1 MSLRSRQGVLP
12 TAIKSHLFE
21 RLGDVAVLTL
31 LAETAV
37 VRIITA
43 VTGAAGLVQLD
54 FARHGLAMTA
64 LAMDLGVGAVELV
77 IGILIVVEAPH
88 LPAVRIVAIGAF
100 AAKGLLMHV
109 VLFVA
114 GIAGVGIHLVAAGQM
129 AFLAGYRRVETD
141 EGKAGHV
148 MVEDHPFVPFLLVVA
163 AGALLAFLALMN
175 IVILMAGKTG
185 ITTLFLVQVA
195 TMAPESGIGKVVV
208 RISSSVRFLPHR
220 LTKYRSPGD

>member
-77 IGILIVVEAPH
+77 IGILIVIEAPH
-88 LPAVRIVAIGAF
+88 PPAVRVVASGAF

-141 EGKAGHV
+141 EGKAGYV
-148 MVEDHPFVPFLLVVA
+148 MIKYHPRIPLPLVMA
-163 AGALLAFLALMN
+163 AFATLAFLAFVHV
-175 IVILMAGKTG
+175 IVFVAG
-185 ITTLFLVQVA
+185 
-195 TMAPESGIGKVVV
+195 
-208 RISSSVRFLPHR
+208 
-220 LTKYRSPGD
+220 

>member
-1 MSLRSRQGVLP
+1 LSLRSRQGVLP

-77 IGILIVVEAPH
+77 IGILIVIEAPH
-88 LPAVRIVAIGAF
+88 PPAVRVVASGAF

-129 AFLAGYRRVETD
+129 AFLAGHRRVEAD
-141 EGKAGHV
+141 EGKAGYV
-148 MVEDHPFVPFLLVVA
+148 MIKYHPLIPLPLVMA
-163 AGALLAFLALMN
+163 AFATLAFLAFVHV
-175 IVILMAGKTG
+175 IVFVAGEAGGAIFFLLGFTAVADLAG
-185 ITTLFLVQVA
+185 DVFVCTLERKFGVF
-195 TMAPESGIGKVVV
+195 VV
-208 RISSSVRFLPHR
+208 
-220 LTKYRSPGD
+220 

>member
-77 IGILIVVEAPH
+77 IGILIVIEAPY
-88 LPAVRIVAIGAF
+88 PPTVRIVACGAF
-100 AAKGLLMHV
+100 AAEGSLMHI
-109 VLFVA
+109 VLLVT
-114 GIAGVGIHLVAAGQM
+114 GIAGVGIYFVATGQM
-129 AFLAGYRRVETD
+129 ALLTGYRSMETD
-141 EGKAGHV
+141 KRKTGQI
-148 MVEDHPFVPFLLVVA
+148 MIEDHALVPFLFIMA
-163 AGALLAFLALMN
+163 TCTTFTFFTLMD
-175 IVILMAGKTG
+175 VICLMTG
-185 ITTLFLVQVA
+185 EASITFLFLVQIA
-195 TMAPESGIGKVVV
+195 PMAI
-208 RISSSVRFLPHR
+208 
-220 LTKYRSPGD
+220 LTRNILMRAP